1 MDFLPQETTIGARDQ
16 QHCRGCRTWSA
27 EECKDGICRMGFRLP
42 LPYQWR
48 SMGSLNQKGRSR
60 TAHSKEDE
68 GILRHT
74 EKASGNEAPC
84 SCPYSTGEK
93 AVL

>member
-1 MDFLPQETTIGARDQ
+1 
-16 QHCRGCRTWSA
+16 
-27 EECKDGICRMGFRLP
+27 
-42 LPYQWR
+42 
-48 SMGSLNQKGRSR
+48 MGSLNQKGRSR